1 MIIQSSRGQTAMEK
15 QIRRM
20 VIILLSGV
28 VFGLSTSAVVTSASG
43 SNVRFY
49 HGPEVSC
56 VISADPFCGS
66 RN

>member
-1 MIIQSSRGQTAMEK
+1 MEK

-20 VIILLSGV
+20 VIILLLGI

-49 HGPEVSC
+49 HGPDASC
-56 VISADPFCGS
+56 VFTDNPLCMAS
-66 RN
+66 R

>member
-1 MIIQSSRGQTAMEK
+1 MQSSRGLAAMEK

-20 VIILLSGV
+20 VIILLLGI

-49 HGPEVSC
+49 HGPDASC
-56 VISADPFCGS
+56 VFTDNPLCMAS
-66 RN
+66 R